1 MLSLTRKDGICRS
14 KTSRERW
21 QYVEGDM
28 DLQNQ
33 IIGVMRFSYPA
44 KEGFSASKME
54 EQALLAYLYAPERM
68 ARRFEMLE
76 TLALPS
82 LAAQSDMNFTLVIQC
97 GETLLEPYQARLAGL
112 AERYPFVHPIY
123 LPRLGGFG
131 AAKRSLRRVAVTSA
145 THVTGF
151 RLDDDDAV
159 AVDYIART
167 RTLAGRLIRAGLAEG
182 PTALAFAKGIYWD
195 MNAPQAPFH
204 EYREP
209 QPLGLASA
217 MITSAALET
226 NIYRYNHRRLAC
238 FVPTYMEPDG
248 YMFLRTL
255 HGHNDSRRSIPPHAK
270 AIVLEEARQLLVG
283 RFAID
288 VDAALALMPESPRP

>member
-1 MLSLTRKDGICRS
+1 
-14 KTSRERW
+14 
-21 QYVEGDM
+21 M

-54 EQALLAYLYAPERM
+54 EPALLAHLYAPERL
-68 ARRFEMLE
+68 ARRFAMLE

-82 LAAQSDMNFTLVIQC
+82 LAAQSDMDFTLVIQC
-97 GETLLEPYQARLAGL
+97 GETMPEIYKARLAGL
-112 AERYPFVHPIY
+112 AEQYGFLQPVY

-131 AAKRSLRRVAVTSA
+131 AAKRSFRRVAAKSA

-167 RTLAGRLIRAGLAEG
+167 RDVSERLLRAGLAEG

-209 QPLGLASA
+209 QPLGLASS
-217 MITSAALET
+217 MITPAALDT

-238 FVPTYMEPDG
+238 FVPTFMDPEG
-248 YMFLRTL
+248 HMFLRTL
-255 HGHNDSRRSIPPHAK
+255 HGHNDSRRSIPPHATPL
-270 AIVLEEARQLLVG
+270 ALEEVRLLLEH
-283 RFAID
+283 RFALD
-288 VDAALALMPESPRP
+288 VDAALALMPEPPRP